1 MTTAT
6 QRRPAAPMQTPL
18 GAKAPEVWAHYLAS
32 AAAPA
37 TSGLSEGEALRL
49 QRHHDRLMA
58 ALRARDRAAL
68 TSAKQDVLA
77 DAFGAP
83 APTSPALRRALREL
97 VWRMAGLLLRRSRLG

>member
-1 MTTAT
+1 MT
-6 QRRPAAPMQTPL
+6 QPALSPA
-18 GAKAPEVWAHYLAS
+18 E
-32 AAAPA
+32 AA
-37 TSGLSEGEALRL
+37 RV